1 MTAGGAG
8 ALGGGGAFGCAPL
21 GAALAEHRSLETLS
35 LWKNRLGASGGG
47 AAFVAAMK
55 LNGSLTCLDL
65 RGNHLDDECGV
76 ALAGYLARRTKLA
89 TLLVSDNALL
99 PAAAKALAKSWAEN
113 SVLTALDVRGNQLDA
128 DALKALKAARVA
140 AAKKHAGT
148 VELLVDEFEGKASQ
162 GLG

>member
-1 MTAGGAG
+1 
-8 ALGGGGAFGCAPL
+8 
-21 GAALAEHRSLETLS
+21 
-35 LWKNRLGASGGG
+35 
-47 AAFVAAMK
+47 MK

-76 ALAGYLARRTKLA
+76 ALSGYLARRTKLA

-140 AAKKHAGT
+140 AAKKHAGA
-148 VELLVDEFEGKASQ
+148 VELLVDEVEG
-162 GLG
+162 